1 MASLKD
7 VNLSHSFAEAQNRG
21 TEKQVEEVQHIMKGA
36 TNQNGSTYRVY
47 KLTDTTKNGRYHME
61 GIDDVFDVS
70 KGRMVRIRLLR
81 GFPSIY
87 MEDQKGLDENY
98 IKTNRRSLTFDKR
111 LLRLPEYDTTAIE
124 FLERSNANVDN
135 VNRKGTRKLTFF
147 EWNPQRQAELERKK
161 RTAKVEAIKFASL
174 QTNEDMRKHANY
186 LGISF
191 FDELGFPKS
200 DDALRNDYELY
211 AEAQP
216 NKFMQSAGSKE
227 VEVAY
232 VVKKAIL
239 DSKIDLGA
247 KKGSAYWSENGGFIC
262 RIPTDSNPQEYLVE
276 FAMLP
281 QDESKAFLEQLKKL
295 K

>member
-1 MASLKD
+1 
-7 VNLSHSFAEAQNRG
+7 
-21 TEKQVEEVQHIMKGA
+21 
-36 TNQNGSTYRVY
+36 
-47 KLTDTTKNGRYHME
+47 
-61 GIDDVFDVS
+61 
-70 KGRMVRIRLLR
+70 
-81 GFPSIY
+81 
-87 MEDQKGLDENY
+87 
-98 IKTNRRSLTFDKR
+98 
-111 LLRLPEYDTTAIE
+111 
-124 FLERSNANVDN
+124 
-135 VNRKGTRKLTFF
+135 
-147 EWNPQRQAELERKK
+147 
-161 RTAKVEAIKFASL
+161 
-174 QTNEDMRKHANY
+174 
-186 LGISF
+186 
-191 FDELGFPKS
+191 
-200 DDALRNDYELY
+200 LY

>member
-1 MASLKD
+1 
-7 VNLSHSFAEAQNRG
+7 
-21 TEKQVEEVQHIMKGA
+21 
-36 TNQNGSTYRVY
+36 
-47 KLTDTTKNGRYHME
+47 
-61 GIDDVFDVS
+61 
-70 KGRMVRIRLLR
+70 
-81 GFPSIY
+81 
-87 MEDQKGLDENY
+87 MEDQKALDENY

-111 LLRLPEYDTTAIE
+111 LLRLPDYDTTAIE

-232 VVKKAIL
+232 VVKKAII

-247 KKGSAYWSENGGFIC
+247 KQGSAYWSENGGFIC